1 MQLLANKNSELAKK
15 NLELVNNNSKQ
26 DKSDKELINI
36 DSQYC
41 SFGDTVHYVDPP
53 KVFRS
58 CEGSFVYDEQDTAFL
73 DLQMWHSACNFGY
86 KNERIN
92 KAVIDQINTL
102 PQLGAQFI
110 NESKVLLSE
119 KISKLNI
126 QKFGLKGRVHYNV
139 GGAQAVEDAIKLIRN
154 YTGKN
159 LMFAF
164 MGSYHGRTIGAS
176 GLTSSYRYRK
186 NFGHFSDRAHFVP
199 YPYCF
204 RCHYGKNC
212 ENCNFY
218 CVKQFEKLFASE
230 YNSFIDKKSGETEY
244 VAFFAEP
251 VQGTGGYIVPPKGYF
266 KELKKVLDKFGII
279 FVADEIQMGFYRAGK
294 LWSIEN
300 FGVSP
305 DVITFGKSVTN
316 GMNPLSGFW
325 AKEEL
330 VNPEV
335 FPPGSTHSTFSSNPI
350 GTRAALE
357 VMNISQAAGF
367 EENIARKGKSFL
379 EGLQY
384 LKSKHKTIG
393 NVDGIG
399 LALRIEVCQE
409 DGFTPDKE
417 LASKINLEGL
427 KGDLKYKGEKCGLVL
442 SVGGYYKN
450 VFTLA
455 PSLYITDE
463 EIQMSIDLLDQ
474 LFTRCEA

>member
-1 MQLLANKNSELAKK
+1 MQTL
-15 NLELVNNNSKQ
+15 NNQ
-26 DKSDKELINI
+26 ISDKKIMEI
-36 DSQYC
+36 DSEYD
-41 SFGDTVHYVDPP
+41 SYGDTVHYNDPA
-53 KVFRS
+53 KVFRN
-58 CEGSFVYDEQDTAFL
+58 CEGSFVFDENDTPYL

-119 KISKLNI
+119 KIGKANI

-139 GGAQAVEDAIKLIRN
+139 GGAQAVEDALKLIRN
-154 YTGKN
+154 YTHKN

-164 MGSYHGRTIGAS
+164 MGSYHGRTIGTS
-176 GLTSSYRYRK
+176 CLTSSYRYRK
-186 NFGHFSDRAHFVP
+186 NFGHFSDRAHFTP

-204 RCHYGKNC
+204 RCHYGKQC
-212 ENCNFY
+212 ETCNFY
-218 CVKQFEKLFASE
+218 CVKQFEKLFDSE

-251 VQGTGGYIVPPKGYF
+251 VQGTGGYIVPPAGYF
-266 KELKKVLDKFGII
+266 KELKKVLDKYGII
-279 FVADEIQMGFYRAGK
+279 FVADEIQMGFYRTGK
-294 LWSIEN
+294 LWSIEH
-300 FGVSP
+300 FGVNP

-330 VNPEV
+330 VNPEM

-350 GTRAALE
+350 GTRSGLE
-357 VMNISQAAGF
+357 VMRIGETPGF
-367 EENIARKGKSFL
+367 EESIEEKGKKYL
-379 EGLQY
+379 EGLKY
-384 LKSKHKTIG
+384 LQSKHKTIG
-393 NVDGIG
+393 NIDGIG

-409 DGFTPDKE
+409 DGFTPNKE
-417 LASKINLEGL
+417 LASMIADEGL
-427 KGDLKYKGEKCGLVL
+427 KGDLIYKGKKCGLVL
-442 SVGGYYKN
+442 SIGGYYKN

-463 EIQMSIDLLDQ
+463 EIDASIDLFDQ
-474 LFTRCEA
+474 LFTRCGA

>member
-1 MQLLANKNSELAKK
+1 MPLLVKDKLSDQELM
-15 NLELVNNNSKQ
+15 
-26 DKSDKELINI
+26 NI

-41 SFGDTVHYVDPP
+41 SYGDTVHYVDPP
-53 KVFRS
+53 NVFRS
-58 CEGSFVYDEQDTAFL
+58 CEGSFVYDENGTEYL

-92 KAVIDQINTL
+92 NAVIDQINTL

-119 KISKLNI
+119 KICKANI
-126 QKFGLKGRVHYNV
+126 DKFGLKGRVHYNV
-139 GGAQAVEDAIKLIRN
+139 GGAQATEDAIKLVRN
-154 YTGKN
+154 FTGKT
-159 LMFAF
+159 LMFAY
-164 MGSYHGRTIGAS
+164 MGAYHGRTIGS
-176 GLTSSYRYRK
+176 SCLTSSYRYRK
-186 NFGHFSDRAHFVP
+186 NFGHFSDRAHFIP

-204 RCHYGKNC
+204 RCHYGKSC

-218 CVKQFEKLFASE
+218 CVKQFEKLFESE
-230 YNSFIDKKSGETEY
+230 YNSFIDKKTGETEF
-244 VAFFAEP
+244 VALFAEP

-279 FVADEIQMGFYRAGK
+279 LVADEIQMGFYRTGK
-294 LWSIEN
+294 LWSIEH
-300 FGVSP
+300 FGVNP

-330 VNPEV
+330 VNPAT

-357 VMNISQAAGF
+357 VMNICQENGF
-367 EENIARKGKSFL
+367 EQSIMQKGAKFL
-379 EGLQY
+379 EGLKHLQ
-384 LKSKHKTIG
+384 SRHKTIG

-399 LALRIEVCQE
+399 LALRIEICEE
-409 DGFTPDKE
+409 DGLTPNKK
-417 LASKINLEGL
+417 LASKIFEEGL
-427 KGDLKYKGEKCGLVL
+427 KGNLTYQGEKCGLVL

-450 VFTLA
+450 VITLA
-455 PSLYITDE
+455 PSLYISDK
-463 EIQMSIDLLDQ
+463 EISMSIELLDQ
-474 LFTRCEA
+474 LFKRCEF